1 MNLIFTIYSVFFLAT
16 ALVSFFVAFLAWQR
30 RLVNGA
36 KELVLLMIAI
46 GIGAFCLIFETASFS
61 IAEKIFWSKL
71 EFFGGITT
79 PVLYL
84 IFVLRYTGKNKF
96 LSQKH
101 LILLFIIPVITL
113 VLTITNEKHGL
124 IWNGFSAISEETN
137 LMEYYHGIGFWL
149 GYISY
154 SYLML
159 LLAAINLIRFILRQ
173 NKPFLTQGL
182 IVLIGG
188 IFPWVTSFLYL
199 TGHNPVTGLD
209 ITPISIL
216 LSGIVTALA
225 IFNIQLLDLVPV
237 ARETLVETLPD
248 GILVLDGQNRILDIN
263 GAALLFLGIQNK
275 NIIGF
280 SAQSADASET
290 QLLKTV
296 IDRET
301 REKTHEVRSQDEVK
315 TFRIL
320 KHSVKGQLESRLVII
335 RDITEQKRA
344 ERELIMAKEHAEES
358 DRLKSAFLA
367 NMSHEIRTPMNGI
380 LGFADL
386 LKEPDLSRETSQEY
400 VSIIERSG
408 MRLLNI
414 VNDLI
419 EISKIESGTME
430 IYLTETNVND
440 QTQFVFNF
448 FKPEAEQKGLFLT
461 LKNTLPRSEAII
473 CTDSEKLYAI
483 LTNLV
488 KNAIKFTNA
497 GTIEVGY
504 KCLES
509 NSLSSTPELLFFVKD
524 TGIGI
529 SPELKEIIFER
540 FRQGSE
546 SLNKRFEG
554 IGLGLAISKAYVE
567 MLGGRIWID
576 SDSDVGSVFNFTI
589 PYCNNRTNEQL
600 NTELIKNKLG
610 EKSENKIKT
619 LIA

>member
-1 MNLIFTIYSVFFLAT
+1 MNLIFTIYSVLFLAT

-30 RLVNGA
+30 RAVVGA
-36 KELVLLMIAI
+36 KELVFLMIAI
-46 GIGAFCLIFETASFS
+46 GIGAFCLIFETASLS
-61 IAEKIFWSKL
+61 IAEKIFWSKF
-71 EFFGGITT
+71 EFIGGIST

-84 IFVLRYTGKNKF
+84 IFVLRYTDKNKF
-96 LSQKH
+96 LTLKY

-159 LLAAINLIRFILRQ
+159 LLAAISLIGFIRRQ
-173 NKPFLTQGL
+173 NKPFQTQGL

-188 IFPWVTSFLYL
+188 IFPWVISFIYL
-199 TGHNPVTGLD
+199 TGNNPITGLD

-225 IFNIQLLDLVPV
+225 IFNIQFLDLVPV
-237 ARETLVETLPD
+237 VRETLVETLPD
-248 GILVLDGQNRILDIN
+248 GIMVLDGQDRILDIN
-263 GAALLFLGIQNK
+263 GAALLFLGIYDK
-275 NIIGF
+275 NIIGI
-280 SAQSADASET
+280 SAQSANASEI
-290 QLLKTV
+290 QLLKAV
-296 IDRET
+296 INHET
-301 REKTHEVRSQDEVK
+301 NDQTHEVRSKAEIK

-320 KHSVKGQLESRLVII
+320 KHVVKGQTESRLVII

-386 LKEPDLSRETSQEY
+386 LKEPDLTRETSQEY
-400 VSIIERSG
+400 LSIIESSG

-440 QTQFVFNF
+440 QTQFIFNF
-448 FKPEAEQKGLFLT
+448 FKPEADQKGLFLT

-473 CTDSEKLYAI
+473 CTDCEKLYAI

-488 KNAIKFTNA
+488 KNAIKFTNT

-504 KCLES
+504 KYLES
-509 NSLSSTPELLFFVKD
+509 NSLSSNSELLFFVKD

-529 SPELKEIIFER
+529 SPELKEVIFER

-546 SLNKRFEG
+546 ALNKRFEG

-576 SDSDVGSVFNFTI
+576 TDSEVGSVFNFTI
-589 PYCNNRTNEQL
+589 PYCNNRINKQL

>member
-1 MNLIFTIYSVFFLAT
+1 MNLIFTIYSVFFLVT
-16 ALVSFFVAFLAWQR
+16 AFISFFVAFLAWQR

-36 KELVLLMIAI
+36 KDLGLLMTAI
-46 GIGAFCLIFETASFS
+46 GIGAFCLIFETASLS

-71 EFFGGITT
+71 EFIGGIST

-84 IFVLRYTGKNKF
+84 VFVLRYTSKYKF
-96 LSQKH
+96 LTRKY

-113 VLTITNEKHGL
+113 ALTITNEKHGL
-124 IWNGFSAISEETN
+124 IWAGFSAISEETN
-137 LMEYYHGIGFWL
+137 LMEYYHGFGFWI
-149 GYISY
+149 GYIVY

-159 LLAAINLIRFILRQ
+159 LFAAVNLIGFILRQ
-173 NKPFLTQGL
+173 NKHFRIQGL
-182 IVLIGG
+182 VVLIGAL
-188 IFPWVTSFLYL
+188 FPWFTSFIYL
-199 TGHNPVTGLD
+199 TGNNPVPGLD

-216 LSGIVTALA
+216 LSGIVAAFA
-225 IFNIQLLDLVPV
+225 IFNIQFLDLVPV

-263 GAALLFLGIQNK
+263 EAAFLFLGITNK

-280 SAQSADASET
+280 PVQSAGASEI
-290 QLLKTV
+290 QLLNAT
-296 IDRET
+296 INYET
-301 REKTHEVRSQDEVK
+301 DDQIHEVRSKAETK

-320 KHSVKGQLESRLVII
+320 KHKVKGQLESRLIII
-335 RDITEQKRA
+335 RDITEQRQA
-344 ERELIMAKEHAEES
+344 EFELIKAKEHAEES

-380 LGFADL
+380 LGFTDL
-386 LKEPDLSRETSQEY
+386 LRETDLSRETSQEY
-400 VSIIERSG
+400 ISIIESCG
-408 MRLLNI
+408 VRLLNI
-414 VNDLI
+414 INELI
-419 EISKIESGTME
+419 EISKIESGTMG
-430 IYLTETNVND
+430 IYLSETNVND
-440 QTQFVFNF
+440 QTQFIFNF
-448 FKPEAEQKGLFLT
+448 FKPEAEQKGLFLI
-461 LKNTLPRSEAII
+461 LKNSLPLSEAII
-473 CTDSEKLYAI
+473 STDCEKLYAI
-483 LTNLV
+483 LMNLV

-509 NSLSSTPELLFFVKD
+509 DSLSSTSELLFFVKD

-546 SLNKRFEG
+546 SLNRRFEG

-567 MLGGRIWID
+567 MLGGRIWIEND
-576 SDSDVGSVFNFTI
+576 SEVGTVFNFTI
-589 PYCNNRTNEQL
+589 PYCNNRTKDQL
-600 NTELIKNKLG
+600 NTEFIQNKLDD
-610 EKSENKIKT
+610 KRENKIKT

>member
-1 MNLIFTIYSVFFLAT
+1 MNLIFTIYSVLFLAT
-16 ALVSFFVAFLAWQR
+16 AFVSFFVAFLAWQR

-36 KELVLLMIAI
+36 KELVLLMIAV
-46 GIGAFCLIFETASFS
+46 GLGSFCLIFETASLS
-61 IAEKIFWSKL
+61 ISEKILWSKL
-71 EFFGGITT
+71 EFFGGITA

-84 IFVLRYTGKNKF
+84 VFVLRYTGKDKL
-96 LSQKH
+96 LSPKY
-101 LILLFIIPVITL
+101 LFLLFIIPLITL
-113 VLTITNEKHGL
+113 TLTITNEKHNL
-124 IWNGFSAISEETN
+124 IWVGFSPISEETN
-137 LMEYYHGIGFWL
+137 LMEYFHGLGFWF
-149 GYISY
+149 GYIVY
-154 SYLML
+154 SNLML
-159 LLAAINLIRFILRQ
+159 LFAVINLIGFILHQ

-182 IVLIGG
+182 ILLIGG
-188 IFPWVTSFLYL
+188 LFPWIASFIYL
-199 TGHNPVTGLD
+199 TGNSPVAGLD
-209 ITPISIL
+209 ITPVSIL
-216 LSGIVTALA
+216 LSGIIAAFA
-225 IFNIQLLDLVPV
+225 ILNIRFLDLVPV

-263 GAALLFLGIQNK
+263 GVALLFLGIPNK
-275 NIIGF
+275 NIIGLPV
-280 SAQSADASET
+280 QSTGASEI
-290 QLLKTV
+290 QLLKAV

-301 REKTHEVRSQDEVK
+301 NDQTHEVRSRSEIK

-320 KHSVKGQLESRLVII
+320 KHFVKGQIESRLVII
-335 RDITEQKRA
+335 RDITDQRKA
-344 ERELIMAKEHAEES
+344 ECELIMAKEHAEES
-358 DRLKSAFLA
+358 DRLKSVFLA

-386 LKEPDLSRETSQEY
+386 LKEQELSKETSQEY
-400 VSIIERSG
+400 LSIIEKSG

-414 VNDLI
+414 INELI
-419 EISKIESGTME
+419 EISKIESGTMR
-430 IYLTETNVND
+430 INMTETNVND

-461 LKNTLPRSEAII
+461 LKNSLPGSEAVV
-473 CTDSEKLYAI
+473 CTDCEKLYAI

-504 KCLES
+504 KFIES
-509 NSLSSTPELLFFVKD
+509 NSSSSTSELLFFVKD
-524 TGIGI
+524 SGIGI

-576 SDSDVGSVFNFTI
+576 TDSEVGSVFNFTI
-589 PYCNNRTNEQL
+589 PYCNNGSNNQP
-600 NTELIKNKLG
+600 NKELIQNKLG
-610 EKSENKIKT
+610 ENAENTNET